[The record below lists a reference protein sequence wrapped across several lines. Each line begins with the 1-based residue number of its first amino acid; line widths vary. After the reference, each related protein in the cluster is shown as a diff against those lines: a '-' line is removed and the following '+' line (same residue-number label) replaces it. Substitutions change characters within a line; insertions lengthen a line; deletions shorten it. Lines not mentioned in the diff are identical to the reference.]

1 MVTKSKNIT
10 KKLPV
15 YLSVFFLV
23 ITGVLILLYAKNG
36 IYRDALTGTEYSH
49 SAAYAK
55 RITDDVKSICLY
67 ENNAVDGAKK
77 SKAMGNDFSYL
88 YAKMNI
94 REDVDISIDYTAYND
109 ALDTRLRLLADNINS
124 EHSMLQT
131 YNIERKKYL
140 IQCIEEQLDTSTRRL
155 VAVSNNTDLIHSSFL
170 ESNGYKYNKIFNYET
185 GDSAVIVLIY
195 NDKVFSKL
203 KTNWKI
209 FYSFIT
215 AITYLAIISAIYLL
229 YVFLSSLSEPSL
241 SVYILFI
248 SQRLLLLV
256 FSFI

>member
-1 MVTKSKNIT
+1 
-10 KKLPV
+10 
-15 YLSVFFLV
+15 
-23 ITGVLILLYAKNG
+23 
-36 IYRDALTGTEYSH
+36 
-49 SAAYAK
+49 
-55 RITDDVKSICLY
+55 
-67 ENNAVDGAKK
+67 
-77 SKAMGNDFSYL
+77 
-88 YAKMNI
+88 
-94 REDVDISIDYTAYND
+94 
-109 ALDTRLRLLADNINS
+109 
-124 EHSMLQT
+124 MLQT

-215 AITYLAIISAIYLL
+215 AITYLAIISAIC
-229 YVFLSSLSEPSL
+229 
-241 SVYILFI
+241 
-248 SQRLLLLV
+248 
-256 FSFI
+256 FSDNKKTYN